1 MWHQFNHL
9 LSASSCKVKVM
20 GDMMVSFPAGIVRV
34 LTENPSPAMLSFK
47 VKNVAKIENILVN
60 KQLIVQ

>member
-1 MWHQFNHL
+1 
-9 LSASSCKVKVM
+9 M